1 MNVCSTYLEN
11 QLDLENCVDVMT
23 LAETYSLPRLRKI
36 VYRYVS
42 QNISKLS
49 NISAI
54 VERLTAEQMDHL
66 LTSEF
71 PVDVPELRILDFV
84 LSWLEKLKDKRTQSN
99 NYLNEISHKL
109 FRKLIWKQI
118 GQEEL
123 KSYIT
128 SQMHIDVAHDK
139 PILSQLLS
147 IKSHYCDKDETQ
159 EEFETPSAGL
169 VNLRGLES
177 ALIAVSKGKEGK

>member
-49 NISAI
+49 SESSITD
-54 VERLTAEQMDHL
+54 RLTAEQIDHL
-66 LTSEF
+66 LSSEF
-71 PVDVPELRILDFV
+71 PVDVPELKVLDFV
-84 LSWLEKLKDKRTQSN
+84 LSWLSKFKHKTNQTNYSN
-99 NYLNEISHKL
+99 EMSHKL
-109 FRKLIWKQI
+109 LRKLIWKQI
-118 GQEEL
+118 GEDEL
-123 KSYIT
+123 KSYIS
-128 SQMHIDVAHDK
+128 SQMNYIDVVNKK
-139 PILSQLLS
+139 PILSQLMS
-147 IKSHYCDKDETQ
+147 IKAQYCDKIEINQ
-159 EEFETPSAGL
+159 ESETPSAGL

-177 ALIAVSKGKEGK
+177 ALVAVSIAI